1 MKKKN
6 IYILDDRGIIY
17 INGNDCFNYLQNI
30 ISNDLNKVL
39 DNQSCF
45 SYLLTPQGKYLFEFI
60 IVKHKNGYFLDCPK
74 YQIEN
79 LYKQLVVYKLRSKV
93 EITNLS
99 NEFVVA
105 AISKEN
111 FSEFEN
117 NKSPGMTIKFR
128 EDSVILDPRCI
139 KLGARILINLEKLYL
154 SAKKLNLKIS
164 NIDEYY
170 HLSHS
175 LGIPNS
181 DTENFQN
188 KIFGLETNSEEL
200 NAIDFKKGCYVG
212 QENTARMKL
221 KEKISRRIYPIE
233 IIEGNVANNDVIK
246 INNIE
251 IGKIV
256 NNSKY
261 SFGLFKFKD
270 PNFKLDEILNT
281 DKAKIKVKKP
291 FWLSS

>member
-1 MKKKN
+1 MKKES
-6 IYILDDRGIIY
+6 IYILEDRGIIY
-17 INGNDCFNYLQNI
+17 INGDDAFNFFQNI
-30 ISNDLNKVL
+30 ISNDLKKVS
-39 DNQSCF
+39 DSQSCF

-60 IVKHKNGYFLDCPK
+60 IIKHKSGYFLDCPK

-79 LYKQLVVYKLRSKV
+79 LYKQLNLYKLRSKV

-105 AISKEN
+105 ALSKEN
-111 FSEFEN
+111 FTEFNKN
-117 NKSPGMTIKFR
+117 NNLGVTIKFR
-128 EDSVILDPRCI
+128 EDPVILDPRCI
-139 KLGARILINLEKLYL
+139 KLGARIVINLEKLYL

-164 NIDEYY
+164 NIEEYY
-170 HLSHS
+170 QLSHS

-233 IIEGNVANNDVIK
+233 IIEGNIANDDIIK
-246 INNIE
+246 INNNE

-256 NNSKY
+256 NSSKF

-270 PNFKLDEILNT
+270 PNFKLDQILST
-281 DKAKIKVKKP
+281 EKAKIKVLKP
-291 FWLSS
+291 FWS

>member
-1 MKKKN
+1 MNKES
-6 IYILDDRGIIY
+6 IYILEDRGIIY
-17 INGNDCFNYLQNI
+17 ISGTDAFDYLQNI
-30 ISNDLNKVL
+30 ISNDLEKVT
-39 DNQSCF
+39 DVQSCF

-60 IVKHKNGYFLDCPK
+60 IVKHKSGYFLDCPK

-79 LYKQLVVYKLRSKV
+79 LYKQLTLYKLRSKV

-105 AISKEN
+105 ALSKDK
-111 FSEFEN
+111 FSEFEKN
-117 NKSPGMTIKFR
+117 SNKIGMTIKFR
-128 EDSVILDPRCI
+128 EDPVILDPRCI
-139 KLGARILINLEKLYL
+139 DLEARIVINLEKLYL

-170 HLSHS
+170 QLSHS

-221 KEKISRRIYPIE
+221 KEKISRRLYPIK
-233 IIEGNVANNDVIK
+233 IIEGNIDNDEVIK

-256 NNSKY
+256 NNSKF

-270 PNFKLDEILNT
+270 PNFNLDEIFKT
-281 DKAKIKVKKP
+281 DKGKIKIIKP
-291 FWLSS
+291 FWS

>member
-1 MKKKN
+1 MKKEN
-6 IYILDDRGIIY
+6 IYILEDRGIIY
-17 INGNDCFNYLQNI
+17 INGEDDFNYLQNI
-30 ISNDLNKVL
+30 ISNNLNKVS
-39 DNQSCF
+39 DTQSCF

-60 IVKHKNGYFLDCPK
+60 IIKHKSGYFLDCPK
-74 YQIEN
+74 YQIEK
-79 LYKQLVVYKLRSKV
+79 LYKQLILYKLRSKV

-105 AISKEN
+105 ALLKEN
-111 FSEFEN
+111 FTEFDKN
-117 NKSPGMTIKFR
+117 NKLGVTIKFR
-128 EDSVILDPRCI
+128 EDPVVLDPRCI
-139 KLGARILINLEKLYL
+139 KLGARIVINLEKLYL

-164 NIDEYY
+164 NIEEYY
-170 HLSHS
+170 QLSHS
-175 LGIPNS
+175 LGIPSS

-221 KEKISRRIYPIE
+221 KEKISRKIYPVQV
-233 IIEGNVANNDVIK
+233 IEGNIDNDEIIK
-246 INNIE
+246 INNTE

-256 NNSKY
+256 NNSKF

-270 PNFKLDEILNT
+270 PNFKIDEILNT
-281 DKAKIKVKKP
+281 DKAKIKVIKP
-291 FWLSS
+291 FWS

>member
-1 MKKKN
+1 MNKES
-6 IYILDDRGIIY
+6 IYILEDRGIIY
-17 INGNDCFNYLQNI
+17 INGNDTFDYLQNI
-30 ISNDLNKVL
+30 ISNDLNKVT

-60 IVKHKNGYFLDCPK
+60 VVKYKGGFFLDCPK

-79 LYKQLVVYKLRSKV
+79 LYKQLSLYKLRSKV

-105 AISKEN
+105 ALSKDK
-111 FSEFEN
+111 FSEFEKNN
-117 NKSPGMTIKFR
+117 NKIGMTIKFR
-128 EDSVILDPRCI
+128 EDPIILDPRCI
-139 KLGARILINLEKLYL
+139 DLGARIIINLEKLYL

-164 NIDEYY
+164 DVNEYY
-170 HLSHS
+170 QLSHS

-181 DTENFQN
+181 DTKNFQN

-221 KEKISRRIYPIE
+221 KEKISKKVYPVE
-233 IIEGNVANNDVIK
+233 IIEGNIELDEIIK
-246 INNIE
+246 INDNE
-251 IGKIV
+251 VGKII
-256 NNSKY
+256 NNSKF

-270 PNFKLDEILNT
+270 PNFKIEKILTTN
-281 DKAKIKVKKP
+281 KSKIKIKKP
-291 FWLSS
+291 FCI

>member
-1 MKKKN
+1 MKKES
-6 IYILDDRGIIY
+6 IYILEDRGIIY
-17 INGNDCFNYLQNI
+17 INGDDAFNYLQNI
-30 ISNDLNKVL
+30 ISNDLKKVS
-39 DNQSCF
+39 DIQSCF

-60 IVKHKNGYFLDCPK
+60 IIKHKSGYFLDCPK

-79 LYKQLVVYKLRSKV
+79 LYKQLNLYKLRSKV

-105 AISKEN
+105 ALSKEN
-111 FSEFEN
+111 FTEFN
-117 NKSPGMTIKFR
+117 NNYNLGETIKFR
-128 EDSVILDPRCI
+128 EDPVILDPRCI
-139 KLGARILINLEKLYL
+139 KLGARIVINLEKLYL

-164 NIDEYY
+164 NIEEYY
-170 HLSHS
+170 QLSHS

-233 IIEGNVANNDVIK
+233 IIEGNIANDDIIK
-246 INNIE
+246 INDNE
-251 IGKIV
+251 I
-256 NNSKY
+256 
-261 SFGLFKFKD
+261 
-270 PNFKLDEILNT
+270 
-281 DKAKIKVKKP
+281 
-291 FWLSS
+291 

>member
-1 MKKKN
+1 MNKEK
-6 IYILDDRGIIY
+6 IYILEDRGIIY
-17 INGNDCFNYLQNI
+17 INEEDAFAYLQNI
-30 ISNDLNKVL
+30 ISNDLNKVT

-60 IVKHKNGYFLDCPK
+60 IIKHKNGYFLDCPK

-79 LYKQLVVYKLRSKV
+79 LIKQLNLYKLRSKV

-99 NEFVVA
+99 NEFVVGA
-105 AISKEN
+105 LSKDK
-111 FSEFEN
+111 FIEFEKN
-117 NKSPGMTIKFR
+117 NNPGVTIKFR
-128 EDSVILDPRCI
+128 EDPVILDPRCI
-139 KLGARILINLEKLYL
+139 KLGARIVINLEKLYL
-154 SAKKLNLKIS
+154 SAKKLSLKIS
-164 NIDEYY
+164 NIEEYY
-170 HLSHS
+170 KLSHS

-181 DTENFQN
+181 DTQNFQN
-188 KIFGLETNSEEL
+188 KIFGLEINSEEL

-221 KEKISRRIYPIE
+221 KEKLSKRIYPVE
-233 IIEGNVANNDVIK
+233 IIEGNISIDDIIK

-256 NNSKY
+256 NNTKF

-270 PNFKLDEILNT
+270 PNFQFEKILET
-281 DKAKIKVKKP
+281 DRAKIKIKKP
-291 FWLSS
+291 FWS

>member
-1 MKKKN
+1 MNKQS
-6 IYILDDRGIIY
+6 IYILEDRGIIY
-17 INGNDCFNYLQNI
+17 INGDDTFGYLQNI
-30 ISNDLNKVL
+30 ISNDLNKAT
-39 DNQSCF
+39 DTQSCF

-60 IVKHKNGYFLDCPK
+60 IIKHKSGYLLDCPK
-74 YQIEN
+74 YQMEN
-79 LYKQLVVYKLRSKV
+79 LYNQLILYRLRSKV

-105 AISKEN
+105 ALSKDN

-117 NKSPGMTIKFR
+117 INKLGMTIKFR
-128 EDSVILDPRCI
+128 EDPVFLDPRCI
-139 KLGARILINLEKLYL
+139 KLGSRIVINLEKLYL

-164 NIDEYY
+164 NIEEYY
-170 HLSHS
+170 QLSHS

-233 IIEGNVANNDVIK
+233 IIEGNIANDDIIK
-246 INNIE
+246 INDNE

-256 NNSKY
+256 NSSKF

-270 PNFKLDEILNT
+270 PNFKLDQILST
-281 DKAKIKVKKP
+281 EKA
-291 FWLSS
+291 

>member
-1 MKKKN
+1 MNKES
-6 IYILDDRGIIY
+6 IYILEDRGIIY
-17 INGNDCFNYLQNI
+17 INGDEGFNYLQNI
-30 ISNDLNKVL
+30 ISNDLNKVS

-60 IVKHKNGYFLDCPK
+60 IIKHKNGYFLDCPK

-79 LYKQLVVYKLRSKV
+79 LYKQLTLYKLRSKV
-93 EITNLS
+93 EISNLS

-105 AISKEN
+105 ALSKDK
-111 FSEFEN
+111 FSEFN
-117 NKSPGMTIKFR
+117 NNNDAGMTIKFR
-128 EDSVILDPRCI
+128 EDPVILDPRCI
-139 KLGARILINLEKLYL
+139 DLGARIVINLEKLYL

-170 HLSHS
+170 KLSHS

-181 DTENFQN
+181 DTANFQN

-200 NAIDFKKGCYVG
+200 NAIDFKKGCFVG

-221 KEKISRRIYPIE
+221 KEKISRRVYPIE
-233 IIEGNVANNDVIK
+233 IIDGNINLDEIIK
-246 INNIE
+246 INNVE

-256 NNSKY
+256 NNSKFP
-261 SFGLFKFKD
+261 FGLFKFKD
-270 PNFKLDEILNT
+270 PNFKIEKVLET
-281 DKAKIKVKKP
+281 DQAKIIIKKP
-291 FWLSS
+291 FWF

>member
-1 MKKKN
+1 M
-6 IYILDDRGIIY
+6 
-17 INGNDCFNYLQNI
+17 
-30 ISNDLNKVL
+30 
-39 DNQSCF
+39 
-45 SYLLTPQGKYLFEFI
+45 FEFI

-111 FSEFEN
+111 FSEFESN
-117 NKSPGMTIKFR
+117 NRPGMTIKFR
-128 EDSVILDPRCI
+128 EDPVILDPRCI
-139 KLGARILINLEKLYL
+139 KLGVRVIINLEKLYL

-164 NIDEYY
+164 NVDEYY

-200 NAIDFKKGCYVG
+200 NAIDFKKGC
-212 QENTARMKL
+212 
-221 KEKISRRIYPIE
+221 
-233 IIEGNVANNDVIK
+233 
-246 INNIE
+246 
-251 IGKIV
+251 
-256 NNSKY
+256 
-261 SFGLFKFKD
+261 
-270 PNFKLDEILNT
+270 
-281 DKAKIKVKKP
+281 
-291 FWLSS
+291 

>member
-1 MKKKN
+1 MKKEN

-17 INGNDCFNYLQNI
+17 INGKDCLNYLQNI

-111 FSEFEN
+111 FSEFESN
-117 NKSPGMTIKFR
+117 NRPGMTIKYR
-128 EDSVILDPRCI
+128 EDPVILDPRCI
-139 KLGARILINLEKLYL
+139 KLGVRVIINLEKLYL

-164 NIDEYY
+164 NVDEYY

-233 IIEGNVANNDVIK
+233 IIEGNIANDDAIK

-270 PNFKLDEILNT
+270 PNFKLDEVLNT
-281 DKAKIKVKKP
+281 NKAKIKVKKP
-291 FWLSS
+291 FWA

>member
-1 MKKKN
+1 MNKES
-6 IYILDDRGIIY
+6 IYILEDRGILY
-17 INGNDCFNYLQNI
+17 INGSDVFDYLQNI
-30 ISNDLNKVL
+30 ISNDLNKVT
-39 DNQSCF
+39 DTQSCF

-60 IVKHKNGYFLDCPK
+60 ILKHKNGYLLDCPK

-79 LYKQLVVYKLRSKV
+79 LYKQLTLYKLRSKV
-93 EITNLS
+93 EINNLS

-105 AISKEN
+105 SLSKDN
-111 FSEFEN
+111 FSEFEKN
-117 NKSPGMTIKFR
+117 IKTGITIKFR
-128 EDSVILDPRCI
+128 EDPVILDPRCVD
-139 KLGARILINLEKLYL
+139 LGARIVINLEKLYL

-170 HLSHS
+170 QLSHS

-221 KEKISRRIYPIE
+221 KEKINKRVYPIE
-233 IIEGNVANNDVIK
+233 IIEGNLNIDDVIK
-246 INNIE
+246 INNSE
-251 IGKIV
+251 LGKVI
-256 NNSKY
+256 NNSKFP
-261 SFGLFKFKD
+261 FGLLKFKD
-270 PNFKLDEILNT
+270 PNFKLEEILLT
-281 DKAKIKVKKP
+281 DKGKIKVKKP
-291 FWLSS
+291 FWS

>member
-1 MKKKN
+1 MKKEN
-6 IYILDDRGIIY
+6 IYILEDRGIIY
-17 INGNDCFNYLQNI
+17 INGEDDFNYLQNI
-30 ISNDLNKVL
+30 ISNDLNKVS
-39 DNQSCF
+39 DTQSCF

-60 IVKHKNGYFLDCPK
+60 IIKHKSGYFLDCPK
-74 YQIEN
+74 YQIEK
-79 LYKQLVVYKLRSKV
+79 LYKQLILYKLRSKV

-105 AISKEN
+105 ALLKEN
-111 FSEFEN
+111 FTEFDKN
-117 NKSPGMTIKFR
+117 NKLGVTIKFR
-128 EDSVILDPRCI
+128 EDPVVLDPRCI
-139 KLGARILINLEKLYL
+139 KLGARIVINLEKLYL

-164 NIDEYY
+164 NIEEYY
-170 HLSHS
+170 QLSHS
-175 LGIPNS
+175 LGIPSS

-221 KEKISRRIYPIE
+221 KEKISRKIYPVQV
-233 IIEGNVANNDVIK
+233 IEGNIDNDEIIK
-246 INNIE
+246 INNTE

-256 NNSKY
+256 NNSKF

-270 PNFKLDEILNT
+270 PNFKIDEILNT
-281 DKAKIKVKKP
+281 DKAKIKVIKP
-291 FWLSS
+291 FWS